1 MIAKR
6 LRSNFENKNL
16 EEIVTERNKI
26 IKSLTE
32 YEEKFIYNDSK
43 DDPSLFFK
51 PSPSTI
57 YKFENEDLI
66 MLTEL
71 INEKIKEKGL

>member
-6 LRSNFENKNL
+6 FRENFENKSL
-16 EEIVTERNKI
+16 VEIVTERDKVI
-26 IKSLTE
+26 ESLKK
-32 YEEKFIYNDSK
+32 YEEKFIYNEST

-51 PSPSTI
+51 PSPATI
-57 YKFENEDLI
+57 YKIENEDLI

-71 INEKIKEKGL
+71 INEKVRN